1 MVLEMLMRVATVA
14 IIAFNDRIVK
24 LYFMFWIK
32 KKMGN
37 ITNVPFSN
45 RTLPAINAEYIE
57 ECLST

>member
-32 KKMGN
+32 KKMRN

-57 ECLST
+57 ECLPT

>member
-32 KKMGN
+32 KKMRN

-45 RTLPAINAEYIE
+45 RTLPIINAEYIE
-57 ECLST
+57 ECLPT